1 MSVTRNEMK
10 NEASARMRILKIH
23 ENAVNDLEKNDMA
36 NVSFLGCGIL
46 YWPTDKQIELI
57 KKFEDQY
64 NCLVYHAISS
74 TTEIG
79 ELLTLL
85 YISQYESDW
94 PTDREDLKNY
104 DPRYGYSIMAYVY
117 NLSNDIFSEFGSV
130 CVKPKNGGLVRTA

>member
-10 NEASARMRILKIH
+10 NEALARMRILKIH
-23 ENAVNDLEKNDMA
+23 ENVVNDLEKNDIV
-36 NVSFLGCGIL
+36 NVSFFGCGIL

-64 NCLVYHAISS
+64 NCLVYHGISS

>member
-10 NEASARMRILKIH
+10 NEALARMRILKIH
-23 ENAVNDLEKNDMA
+23 ENAVNDLEKNDIV
-36 NVSFLGCGIL
+36 NVSFFGCGIL

-104 DPRYGYSIMAYVY
+104 DSRYGYSIMAYVY
-117 NLSNDIFSEFGSV
+117 NLSMCSEFGSV
-130 CVKPKNGGLVRTA
+130 CVQPKNGGLVRTA

>member
-10 NEASARMRILKIH
+10 NEALARMRILKIH
-23 ENAVNDLEKNDMA
+23 EIAVNDLEKNDMA

-64 NCLVYHAISS
+64 NCLVYHGISS

-94 PTDREDLKNY
+94 PTDHEDLKNY

>member
-10 NEASARMRILKIH
+10 NEALARMRILKIH
-23 ENAVNDLEKNDMA
+23 EIAVNDLEKNDMA

-46 YWPTDKQIELI
+46 YWPADKQIELI

-64 NCLVYHAISS
+64 NCLVYHGISS

>member
-10 NEASARMRILKIH
+10 NEALARMHILKIH
-23 ENAVNDLEKNDMA
+23 EIAVNDLEKNDMA

-64 NCLVYHAISS
+64 NCLVYHGISS

-79 ELLTLL
+79 ELVTLL

>member
-10 NEASARMRILKIH
+10 NEALARMRILKIH
-23 ENAVNDLEKNDMA
+23 ENAINDLEKNDMV
-36 NVSFLGCGIL
+36 NVSFFGCGIL

-130 CVKPKNGGLVRTA
+130 CVKSKNGGLVRTA

>member
-1 MSVTRNEMK
+1 MSVTLNEMK
-10 NEASARMRILKIH
+10 NEALARMHILKIH
-23 ENAVNDLEKNDMA
+23 ENAVNDLKKNDMV
-36 NVSFLGCGIL
+36 NVSFFGCGIL

-79 ELLTLL
+79 ELLTFL

>member
-10 NEASARMRILKIH
+10 NEALARMHILKIH
-23 ENAVNDLEKNDMA
+23 EIAVNDLEKNDMA
-36 NVSFLGCGIL
+36 NVSFFGCGIL

-64 NCLVYHAISS
+64 NCLVYHAITS

>member
-10 NEASARMRILKIH
+10 NEALARMRILKIH
-23 ENAVNDLEKNDMA
+23 ENAVNDLEKNDMV
-36 NVSFLGCGIL
+36 NVSFFGCGIL

-74 TTEIG
+74 ATEIG

-104 DPRYGYSIMAYVY
+104 DPRYGYSIMAYAY

>member
-23 ENAVNDLEKNDMA
+23 ENAVNDLEKNDIV
-36 NVSFLGCGIL
+36 NVSFFGCGIL

-64 NCLVYHAISS
+64 NCLVYHGISS

>member
-10 NEASARMRILKIH
+10 NEATARMRILKIH
-23 ENAVNDLEKNDMA
+23 ENAVNDLEKNDMV
-36 NVSFLGCGIL
+36 NVSFFGCGIL
-46 YWPTDKQIELI
+46 YWPTDKQNELI

-64 NCLVYHAISS
+64 NGLVYHAISS
-74 TTEIG
+74 TTEIV

-117 NLSNDIFSEFGSV
+117 NLANDIFSEFGSV

>member
-10 NEASARMRILKIH
+10 NEALARMRILKIH
-23 ENAVNDLEKNDMA
+23 ENAINDLEKNDMV
-36 NVSFLGCGIL
+36 NVSFFGCGIL

-64 NCLVYHAISS
+64 NGLVYHAISS

>member
-1 MSVTRNEMK
+1 MSVTLNEMK
-10 NEASARMRILKIH
+10 NEALARMRILKIH
-23 ENAVNDLEKNDMA
+23 ENAINDLEKNDMV
-36 NVSFLGCGIL
+36 NVSFFGCGIL

-130 CVKPKNGGLVRTA
+130 CVKSKNGGLVRTA

>member
-10 NEASARMRILKIH
+10 NEALARMRILKIH
-23 ENAVNDLEKNDMA
+23 EIAVNDLEKNDMA

-64 NCLVYHAISS
+64 NGLVYHAISS

-130 CVKPKNGGLVRTA
+130 CVKPKNGGLIRTA

>member
-10 NEASARMRILKIH
+10 NEALARMRILKIH
-23 ENAVNDLEKNDMA
+23 ENAINDLEKNDMV
-36 NVSFLGCGIL
+36 NVSFFGCGIL
-46 YWPTDKQIELI
+46 YWPTDKQTELI

-64 NCLVYHAISS
+64 NGLVYHAISS
-74 TTEIG
+74 TTKIG

-104 DPRYGYSIMAYVY
+104 DPKYGYSIMAYVY
-117 NLSNDIFSEFGSV
+117 NLANDIFSEFGSI

>member
-10 NEASARMRILKIH
+10 NEALARMRILKIH
-23 ENAVNDLEKNDMA
+23 ENAVNDLEKNDIA
-36 NVSFLGCGIL
+36 NVSFFGCGIL

-64 NCLVYHAISS
+64 NCLVYHGISS

>member
-23 ENAVNDLEKNDMA
+23 ENAVNDLEKNDIV
-36 NVSFLGCGIL
+36 NVSFFGCGIL

-130 CVKPKNGGLVRTA
+130 CVNPKNGGLVRTA

>member
-1 MSVTRNEMK
+1 MSITCNEMK
-10 NEASARMRILKIH
+10 NEALARMRILKIH
-23 ENAVNDLEKNDMA
+23 ENAVNDLEKNDMV
-36 NVSFLGCGIL
+36 NVSFFGCGIL

-64 NCLVYHAISS
+64 NGLVYHAISS

>member
-23 ENAVNDLEKNDMA
+23 ENAVNDLEKNDMV
-36 NVSFLGCGIL
+36 NVSFFGCGIL

-57 KKFEDQY
+57 KKFEAQY

-117 NLSNDIFSEFGSV
+117 NLANDIFSEFGSV

>member
-10 NEASARMRILKIH
+10 NEALARMRILKIN
-23 ENAVNDLEKNDMA
+23 EIAVNDLEKNDMA

-64 NCLVYHAISS
+64 NCLVYHGISS

-117 NLSNDIFSEFGSV
+117 NLPNDIFSEFGSV

>member
-10 NEASARMRILKIH
+10 NEALARMRILKIH
-23 ENAVNDLEKNDMA
+23 EIAVNDLEKNDMA

-64 NCLVYHAISS
+64 NCLVYHDISS

>member
-10 NEASARMRILKIH
+10 NEATARMRILKIH
-23 ENAVNDLEKNDMA
+23 KNAVNDLEKNDMV
-36 NVSFLGCGIL
+36 NVSFFGCGIL
-46 YWPTDKQIELI
+46 YWPTDKQNELI

-64 NCLVYHAISS
+64 NGLVYHAISS

-117 NLSNDIFSEFGSV
+117 NLANDIFSEFGSA

>member
-10 NEASARMRILKIH
+10 NEALARMHILKIH
-23 ENAVNDLEKNDMA
+23 ENVINDLKNDDMV
-36 NVSFLGCGIL
+36 NVSFFGCGIL

>member
-23 ENAVNDLEKNDMA
+23 ENAVNDLEKNDIV
-36 NVSFLGCGIL
+36 NVSFFGCGIL

-104 DPRYGYSIMAYVY
+104 DPRYGYAIMAYVY

-130 CVKPKNGGLVRTA
+130 CVNPKNGGLVRTA

>member
-23 ENAVNDLEKNDMA
+23 ENAVNDLEKNDIV
-36 NVSFLGCGIL
+36 NVSFFGCGIL

-104 DPRYGYSIMAYVY
+104 DPRYGCPIMAYVY
-117 NLSNDIFSEFGSV
+117 NLANDIFSEFGSV

>member
-23 ENAVNDLEKNDMA
+23 ENVVNDLEKNDIV
-36 NVSFLGCGIL
+36 NVSFFGCGIL

-130 CVKPKNGGLVRTA
+130 CVNPKNGGLVRTA

>member
-1 MSVTRNEMK
+1 MSVTLNEMK
-10 NEASARMRILKIH
+10 NEALARMRILKIH
-23 ENAVNDLEKNDMA
+23 ENAVSDLEKNDMV
-36 NVSFLGCGIL
+36 NVSFFGCGIL

>member
-10 NEASARMRILKIH
+10 NEATARMRILKIH
-23 ENAVNDLEKNDMA
+23 ENAVNDLEKNDMV
-36 NVSFLGCGIL
+36 NVSFFGCGIL

-64 NCLVYHAISS
+64 NCLVYHAITS

-117 NLSNDIFSEFGSV
+117 NLANDIFSEFGSV
-130 CVKPKNGGLVRTA
+130 CVKPENGGLVRTA

>member
-1 MSVTRNEMK
+1 MSVTLNEMK

-23 ENAVNDLEKNDMA
+23 ENVINDLKNDDMV
-36 NVSFLGCGIL
+36 NVSFFGCGIL

>member
-1 MSVTRNEMK
+1 MSITCNEMK
-10 NEASARMRILKIH
+10 NEALARMRILKIH
-23 ENAVNDLEKNDMA
+23 ENAVNDLEKNDMV
-36 NVSFLGCGIL
+36 NVSFFGCGIL

-64 NCLVYHAISS
+64 NGLVYHAISS

-85 YISQYESDW
+85 YISQYEADW

-117 NLSNDIFSEFGSV
+117 NLTNDIFSEFGSV